1 MRHSFFSKIF
11 GILALMLLSFS
22 CSSDLDFNQVDELN
36 IKPVF
41 TTNLAYLDLKASQF
55 VVNGVEIPILSY
67 PANVDFLNKTIIR
80 DDLIK
85 AELFFKIKNTINK
98 AYIYNIT
105 FLDKNNNITYP
116 PIIMN
121 IPASKGGEV
130 VEPEPQTVIFDSSS
144 IDALK
149 NTTKMVF
156 SIVMVPGSGPP
167 LTATSPGNIILS
179 SSLTAYFDIK

>member
-85 AELFFKIKNTINK
+85 AELFFKVKNTINK

-105 FLDKNNNITYP
+105 FLDANDA
-116 PIIMN
+116 PIYIINMS
-121 IPASKGGEV
+121 IPAYNGTPITVDKTV
-130 VEPEPQTVIFDSSS
+130 VFDSSN
-144 IDALK
+144 IAILK

-167 LTATSPGNIILS
+167 LTDTSPGNIILS